1 MVTNKHP
8 NDEKL
13 ALSDAYGFENAYL
26 QISQIHC
33 HQFVVFGNREITFSF
48 PRIIY
53 KVDDVV
59 IFVKNIYAINFDQT
73 FHCFQHLKYLSTNN
87 L

>member
-13 ALSDAYGFENAYL
+13 ALSDAYGFQNAYL

-33 HQFVVFGNREITFSF
+33 HQFVVFANREVKFSF
-48 PRIIY
+48 SRIIY
-53 KVDDVV
+53 MVVDVV
-59 IFVKNIYAINFDQT
+59 IFVKNISAN
-73 FHCFQHLKYLSTNN
+73 
-87 L
+87 

>member
-13 ALSDAYGFENAYL
+13 ALSDAHGFENTYL
-26 QISQIHC
+26 QILQIHC

-48 PRIIY
+48 PRIIS
-53 KVDDVV
+53 KVVGVV
-59 IFVKNIYAINFDQT
+59 IFKKDIYAVNLNQT
-73 FHCFQHLKYLSTNN
+73 
-87 L
+87 

>member
-48 PRIIY
+48 PRMISIS
-53 KVDDVV
+53 KVVDVV
-59 IFVKNIYAINFDQT
+59 LFEKDA
-73 FHCFQHLKYLSTNN
+73 S
-87 L
+87 

>member
-48 PRIIY
+48 PRMIS
-53 KVDDVV
+53 KGSRCS
-59 IFVKNIYAINFDQT
+59 NILERYLAVNYYQT
-73 FHCFQHLKYLSTNN
+73 
-87 L
+87 